1 MVSQKGV
8 EPVASKVEAI
18 HQWPVPQSTRAVQS
32 FLGLVGFYRRFIRGY
47 ATIAASLI
55 RITIV
60 KPFKWTSQAQL
71 AFEQLKAALSM
82 TLILALPDLQLPF
95 TIEMD
100 ASNMGIGV
108 VLSQKGHL
116 ITFFNKPFSPKFL
129 RASTYVQELFAITK
143 VVKKWHQYLLDHRFT
158 IITDHRSLKELLTQV
173 IQTLEQ
179 HMYLVWL
186 MGYDYHI

>member
-18 HQWPVPQSTRAVQS
+18 HQWPVPQSIRAVQS

-55 RITIV
+55 KITIV

-71 AFEQLKAALSM
+71 AFEQLKAALST
-82 TLILALPDLQLPF
+82 TLILALPDFQLPF

-100 ASNMGIGV
+100 ASNMEIGV
-108 VLSQKGHL
+108 VL
-116 ITFFNKPFSPKFL
+116 
-129 RASTYVQELFAITK
+129 
-143 VVKKWHQYLLDHRFT
+143 
-158 IITDHRSLKELLTQV
+158 
-173 IQTLEQ
+173 
-179 HMYLVWL
+179 
-186 MGYDYHI
+186 

>member
-55 RITIV
+55 KITIV

-116 ITFFNKPFSPKFL
+116 IAFFSKPFSPKFL